1 MELRL
6 DGKVALVTGAFG
18 GLGRDFA
25 LMLARAGA
33 AVALAGRRIGEGRKL
48 AEEMRRDGARVDA
61 FAMDVTDR
69 ASVDAAVE
77 RAETAL
83 GPLDVLV
90 NNAGIAITRP
100 FLDLTEREWHDVM
113 DVNLDGAFRV
123 AQAVALRMRAAGK
136 GGSIVNIASVL
147 GERVAAQVAPYAT
160 SKAALVQL
168 TRAMALELA
177 RDRIRVNALAPGY
190 IETPLNRDF
199 FATEG
204 GQALVKRVPQRRLG
218 RVEDLEGALLLLC
231 SDASSFMTGATI
243 AVDGGHTVS
252 SL

>member
-1 MELRL
+1 MDLRL

-25 LMLARAGA
+25 GMLARAGA
-33 AVALAGRRIGEGRKL
+33 AVALAGRRLDQGRAL
-48 AEEMRRDGARVDA
+48 ADALHGDGARAEA

-69 ASVDAAVE
+69 ASVDEAVE
-77 RAETAL
+77 RAEAAL
-83 GPLDVLV
+83 GPIDVLV
-90 NNAGIAITRP
+90 NNAGVAVTRP
-100 FLDLTEREWHDVM
+100 FLDLSEREWRDVL

-123 AQAVALRMRAAGK
+123 AQAVARRMRAGGR

-147 GERVAAQVAPYAT
+147 GERVAAQVAPYAA

-168 TRAMALELA
+168 TRAMAVELA
-177 RDRIRVNALAPGY
+177 RDGIRVNALAPGY
-190 IETPLNRDF
+190 VLTPINQEF
-199 FATEG
+199 FATEA

-218 RVEDLEGALLLLC
+218 RAEDLEGPLLLLC

-243 AVDGGHTVS
+243 AVDGGHAIS
-252 SL
+252 SI

>member
-1 MELRL
+1 MQLRL

-25 LMLARAGA
+25 RMLARAGA
-33 AVALAGRRIGEGRKL
+33 SVALAGRRIDAGHAL
-48 AEEMRRDGARVDA
+48 AGTMRRDGANAQA

-69 ASVDAAVE
+69 ASVDAAV
-77 RAETAL
+77 ADAANAL
-83 GPLDVLV
+83 GPIDVLV
-90 NNAGIAITRP
+90 NNAGVAITRP
-100 FLDLTEREWHDVM
+100 FLDVTEREWAEVL
-113 DVNLDGAFRV
+113 DVNLDGAWRV
-123 AQAVALRMRAAGK
+123 AQAVARRMRDAGR

-177 RDRIRVNALAPGY
+177 RHGIRVNALAPGY
-190 IETPLNRDF
+190 VETPINREF

-204 GQALVKRVPQRRLG
+204 GQALVKRIPQRRLG
-218 RVEDLEGALLLLC
+218 RVEDLEGPLLLLA
-231 SDASSFMTGATI
+231 SDASTYMTGATI
-243 AVDGGHTVS
+243 AVDGGHAVS
-252 SL
+252 AL

>member
-1 MELRL
+1 M
-6 DGKVALVTGAFG
+6 
-18 GLGRDFA
+18 
-25 LMLARAGA
+25 
-33 AVALAGRRIGEGRKL
+33 
-48 AEEMRRDGARVDA
+48 
-61 FAMDVTDR
+61 
-69 ASVDAAVE
+69 
-77 RAETAL
+77 
-83 GPLDVLV
+83 LV
-90 NNAGIAITRP
+90 NNAGVALTRP
-100 FLDLTEREWHDVM
+100 FLDVTEDEWRRCSTSTSTARSASRRRSR
-113 DVNLDGAFRV
+113 GGCATRS
-123 AQAVALRMRAAGK
+123 A

-204 GQALVKRVPQRRLG
+204 GQAMVKRVPQRRLG
-218 RVEDLEGALLLLC
+218 RVEDLEGPLLLLA

-243 AVDGGHTVS
+243 AVDGGHAVS
-252 SL
+252 SLLKDDAMDFTLDPEIDDAPRAACAASSTSA

>member
-1 MELRL
+1 MRRE
-6 DGKVALVTGAFG
+6 G
-18 GLGRDFA
+18 
-25 LMLARAGA
+25 ARA
-33 AVALAGRRIGEGRKL
+33 E
-48 AEEMRRDGARVDA
+48 A
-61 FAMDVTDR
+61 FEMDVTDR

-77 RAETAL
+77 RAEAAL

-90 NNAGIAITRP
+90 NNAGVAITRP
-100 FLDLTEREWHDVM
+100 FPRPVR
-113 DVNLDGAFRV
+113 ARV
-123 AQAVALRMRAAGK
+123 ARRARRQPRRRVPRRAGVALRMKAAGK

-147 GERVAAQVAPYAT
+147 GERVASQVAPYAT

-199 FATEG
+199 FATER

-218 RVEDLEGALLLLC
+218 TLDGPRRLRSCC
-231 SDASSFMTGATI
+231 SVRTPRRS
-243 AVDGGHTVS
+243 
-252 SL
+252 

>member
-48 AEEMRRDGARVDA
+48 ADEMRRDGARVEA
-61 FAMDVTDR
+61 IAMDVTDR
-69 ASVDAAVE
+69 ESVDIAVE

-90 NNAGIAITRP
+90 NNAGVAITRP

-147 GERVAAQVAPYAT
+147 AERVAAQVAPYAT

>member
-1 MELRL
+1 MAEART
-6 DGKVALVTGAFG
+6 ALVTGSTRG
-18 GLGRDFA
+18 IGRAIAVRLAQDGFVVVLNHA
-25 LMLARAGA
+25 SDTGARAALEEIQA
-33 AVALAGRRIGEGRKL
+33 AGGVAHAVRADVSEPDECRRL
-48 AEEMRRDGARVDA
+48 V
-61 FAMDVTDR
+61 R
-69 ASVDAAVE
+69 AAQSAV
-77 RAETAL
+77 

-90 NNAGIAITRP
+90 NNAGVAITRP

-147 GERVAAQVAPYAT
+147 AERVAAQVAPYAT

-190 IETPLNRDF
+190 IETALNRDF

-231 SDASSFMTGATI
+231 SDASSFMTGATV
-243 AVDGGHTVS
+243 AVDGGHAVS

>member
-18 GLGRDFA
+18 GLGREFA
-25 LMLARAGA
+25 RMLAHAGA
-33 AVALAGRRIGEGRKL
+33 AVALAGRRVGEGRAL
-48 AEEMRRDGARVDA
+48 AEAMKREGARAEA
-61 FAMDVTDR
+61 FALDVTDR
-69 ASVDAAVE
+69 ASVDACVDRVE
-77 RAETAL
+77 AAL
-83 GPLDVLV
+83 GAVDVLV
-90 NNAGIAITRP
+90 NNAGVAITRP
-100 FLDLTEREWHDVM
+100 FVDLTEREWRDVL

-123 AQAVALRMRAAGK
+123 AQAVARRMRAGER

-147 GERVAAQVAPYAT
+147 GERVSAQVAPYAT

-177 RDRIRVNALAPGY
+177 RDGIRVNALAPGY
-190 IETPLNRDF
+190 ILTDLNRDF
-199 FATEG
+199 FATDA
-204 GQALVKRVPQRRLG
+204 GQAMVKRVPQRRLG
-218 RVEDLEGALLLLC
+218 RAEDLEGALLLLC

-243 AVDGGHTVS
+243 AVDGGHAIS

>member
-6 DGKVALVTGAFG
+6 DGKVVLVTGAFG

-48 AEEMRRDGARVDA
+48 ADEMRRDGARVEA
-61 FAMDVTDR
+61 IAMDVTDR
-69 ASVDAAVE
+69 ESVDIAVE

-90 NNAGIAITRP
+90 NNAGVAITRP

-147 GERVAAQVAPYAT
+147 AERVAAQVAPYAT

>member
-1 MELRL
+1 MDLRL

-33 AVALAGRRIGEGRKL
+33 AVALSGRRIGDGRKL
-48 AEEMRRDGARVDA
+48 ADAMRRDGARVEA
-61 FAMDVTDR
+61 IAMDVTDR
-69 ASVDAAVE
+69 ESVDIAVE

-90 NNAGIAITRP
+90 NNAGVAITRP

-113 DVNLDGAFRV
+113 DVNLDGTFRV

-147 GERVAAQVAPYAT
+147 AERVAAQVAPYAT

>member
-25 LMLARAGA
+25 GMLARAGA
-33 AVALAGRRIGEGRKL
+33 AVALAGRRLGEGRAL
-48 AEEMRRDGARVDA
+48 ADALRRDGARVEA

-77 RAETAL
+77 RAEATL
-83 GPLDVLV
+83 GPIDVLV
-90 NNAGIAITRP
+90 NNAGVAVTRP
-100 FLDLTEREWHDVM
+100 FVDLTEREWRDVL

-123 AQAVALRMRAAGK
+123 AQAVALRMRALHR

-147 GERVAAQVAPYAT
+147 GERVTAQVAPYAA

-168 TRAMALELA
+168 TRAMAVELA
-177 RDRIRVNALAPGY
+177 RDGIRVNALSPGY
-190 IETPLNRDF
+190 ILTPINRDF
-199 FATEG
+199 FATEA

-218 RVEDLEGALLLLC
+218 RAEDLEAALLLLC

-243 AVDGGHTVS
+243 PVDGGHAVS
-252 SL
+252 PL

>member
-1 MELRL
+1 MDLRL

-48 AEEMRRDGARVDA
+48 ADEMRRDGARVEA
-61 FAMDVTDR
+61 IAMDVTDR
-69 ASVDAAVE
+69 TSVDEAVE

-90 NNAGIAITRP
+90 NNAGVAITRP
-100 FLDLTEREWHDVM
+100 FLELTEREWHDVM

-147 GERVAAQVAPYAT
+147 AERVAAQVAPYAT

>member
-25 LMLARAGA
+25 AMLAKAGA
-33 AVALAGRRIGEGRKL
+33 SVALAGRRLHDGR
-48 AEEMRRDGARVDA
+48 AIADEMRRGGARVEA
-61 FAMDVTDR
+61 VALDVTDR
-69 ASVDAAVE
+69 ASVDDAVD
-77 RAETAL
+77 RAWAAL
-83 GPLDVLV
+83 GPIDVLV
-90 NNAGIAITRP
+90 NNAGVAVTRP
-100 FLDLTEREWHDVM
+100 FLDLTEREWRDVL
-113 DVNLDGAFRV
+113 DVNLDGAWRV
-123 AQAVALRMRAAGK
+123 AQAVARRMREAGR

-147 GERVAAQVAPYAT
+147 GERVASQVAPYAA
-160 SKAALVQL
+160 SKAALLQL
-168 TRAMALELA
+168 TRAMAVELA

-204 GQALVKRVPQRRLG
+204 GQAMVKRVPQRRLG
-218 RVEDLEGALLLLC
+218 RVEDLEGPLLLLA

-243 AVDGGHTVS
+243 AVDGGHAVS
-252 SL
+252 PL

>member
-1 MELRL
+1 MDLRL

-33 AVALAGRRIGEGRKL
+33 AVALSGRRIGDGRKL
-48 AEEMRRDGARVDA
+48 ADAMRRDGARVEA
-61 FAMDVTDR
+61 IAMDVTDR
-69 ASVDAAVE
+69 TSVDEAVE
-77 RAETAL
+77 RAENPL

-90 NNAGIAITRP
+90 NNAGVAITRP
-100 FLDLTEREWHDVM
+100 FLELTEREWHDVM

-147 GERVAAQVAPYAT
+147 AERVAAQVAPYAT

>member
-177 RDRIRVNALAPGY
+177 RDGIRVNALAPGY
-190 IETPLNRDF
+190 ILTPINRDF

-218 RVEDLEGALLLLC
+218 RVEDLEGPLLLLC
-231 SDASSFMTGATI
+231 SDASSFMTGATV
-243 AVDGGHTVS
+243 AVDGGHAVTW
-252 SL
+252 L

>member
-1 MELRL
+1 
-6 DGKVALVTGAFG
+6 
-18 GLGRDFA
+18 
-25 LMLARAGA
+25 
-33 AVALAGRRIGEGRKL
+33 
-48 AEEMRRDGARVDA
+48 
-61 FAMDVTDR
+61 
-69 ASVDAAVE
+69 
-77 RAETAL
+77 
-83 GPLDVLV
+83 
-90 NNAGIAITRP
+90 
-100 FLDLTEREWHDVM
+100 
-113 DVNLDGAFRV
+113 
-123 AQAVALRMRAAGK
+123 LRMRAAGK

-147 GERVAAQVAPYAT
+147 AERVAAQVAPYAT

>member
-25 LMLARAGA
+25 RILARAGA
-33 AVALAGRRIGEGRKL
+33 AVALAGRRLHEGRAL
-48 AEEMRRDGARVDA
+48 AEEMRREGARAEA
-61 FAMDVTDR
+61 FEMDVTDR
-69 ASVDAAVE
+69 ASVDAAVD
-77 RAETAL
+77 RAEAAL

-100 FLDLTEREWHDVM
+100 FLDLSEREWRDVL

-123 AQAVALRMRAAGK
+123 AQAVALRMKAAGK

-147 GERVAAQVAPYAT
+147 GERVASQVAPYAT

-199 FATEG
+199 FASEG

-218 RVEDLEGALLLLC
+218 HVDDLEGALLLLC
-231 SDASSFMTGATI
+231 SDASSFMTGATV
-243 AVDGGHTVS
+243 AVDGGHAVS

>member
-25 LMLARAGA
+25 RILARAGA
-33 AVALAGRRIGEGRKL
+33 AVALAGRRLHEGRAL
-48 AEEMRRDGARVDA
+48 AEEMRREGARAEA
-61 FAMDVTDR
+61 FEMDVTDR
-69 ASVDAAVE
+69 ASVDAAVD
-77 RAETAL
+77 RAEAAL

-100 FLDLTEREWHDVM
+100 FLDLSEREWRDVL

-123 AQAVALRMRAAGK
+123 AQAVALRMKAAGK

-147 GERVAAQVAPYAT
+147 GERVASQVAPYAT

-231 SDASSFMTGATI
+231 SDASSFMTGATV
-243 AVDGGHTVS
+243 AVDGGHAVS

>member
-25 LMLARAGA
+25 RILARAGA
-33 AVALAGRRIGEGRKL
+33 AVALAGRRLHEGRAL
-48 AEEMRRDGARVDA
+48 ADEMRREGARAEA
-61 FAMDVTDR
+61 FEMDVTDR

-77 RAETAL
+77 RAEAAL

-90 NNAGIAITRP
+90 NNAGVAITRP
-100 FLDLTEREWHDVM
+100 FLDLSEREWRDVL

-123 AQAVALRMRAAGK
+123 AQAVALRMKASGK

-147 GERVAAQVAPYAT
+147 GERVASQVAPYAT

-218 RVEDLEGALLLLC
+218 RVDDLEGALLLLC
-231 SDASSFMTGATI
+231 SDASSFMTGATV
-243 AVDGGHTVS
+243 AVDGGHAVS